1 MKTFK
6 NIVRNFFI
14 ISTIIGSAFTVSAQ
28 SSTRIYHDAEAFQL
42 KGHVK
47 ECVVLDD
54 YSNDTTKFSSNGAI
68 IGYDNYKIT
77 RDNKGRLTSIT
88 IDTTYIDTTI
98 VEGNITV
105 EPYEYQEWQEFSWDK
120 NRVIEYLYGQSC
132 CYYESGGWGS
142 GSTGNTYKYNN
153 KGEVES
159 MTSTYKVV
167 EDVYFYSDY
176 KYDDHGNWIERK
188 VTTVYDGEN
197 KSEIETRTIT
207 YYE

>member
-1 MKTFK
+1 M
-6 NIVRNFFI
+6 
-14 ISTIIGSAFTVSAQ
+14 AFTSIQ
-28 SSTRIYHDAEAFQL
+28 PHTRVDILRYNIG
-42 KGHVK
+42 K
-47 ECVVLDD
+47 VVH
-54 YSNDTTKFSSNGAI
+54 
-68 IGYDNYKIT
+68 
-77 RDNKGRLTSIT
+77 
-88 IDTTYIDTTI
+88 
-98 VEGNITV
+98 
-105 EPYEYQEWQEFSWDK
+105 
-120 NRVIEYLYGQSC
+120 
-132 CYYESGGWGS
+132 
-142 GSTGNTYKYNN
+142 KYNN